1 MPMLKAVAYFRLR
14 RPNLFLFVSDRA
26 IRLGGAIV
34 FEKLRL
40 GRSVSSALRVGRR

>member
-1 MPMLKAVAYFRLR
+1 MPKAVAYLRLR
-14 RPNLFLFVSDRA
+14 RLNLFLFVSDRA

-40 GRSVSSALRVGRR
+40 GCNISSALRVGRL